1 MSKTYNFLNMAKKN
15 EYKPIAEEIEVKE
28 PIKIFVL
35 QRDFNSSKYGNL
47 KAGDT
52 IEISNEQTIE
62 ILTKQNY
69 ITNDSK

>member
-1 MSKTYNFLNMAKKN
+1 MAKKN
-15 EYKPIAEEIEVKE
+15 ESKPIAEEIEVKE